1 MKIFP
6 LKPMSTLDKFNNLI
20 KIIETSKP
28 KPKPKPTALP
38 DREVEIMG
46 VKYST
51 KELRSMYRDCM
62 KQLNR
67 DEFNKCK

>member
-6 LKPMSTLDKFNNLI
+6 LKPMSTLDKFNNLV
-20 KIIETSKP
+20 KIIEDTKP
-28 KPKPKPTALP
+28 KQNTLAN
-38 DREVEIMG
+38 REVEIMG

-51 KELRSMYRDCM
+51 KDLRSMYRSCL

-67 DEFNKCK
+67 DEYTKCNK

>member
-20 KIIETSKP
+20 KIIEESKP
-28 KPKPKPTALP
+28 KPKQNTLP

-46 VKYST
+46 TKYST
-51 KELRSMYRDCM
+51 KDLRSMYRHCM

-67 DEFNKCK
+67 DEFNKCNK